1 MTETNQDTEMA
12 FDNVV
17 FPPEYNSFV
26 GQDVSNTEHFG
37 DGQPLNWEDCDRAL
51 KREAEGLNLFQS
63 SISGANTGRA
73 TLDGQAVQPLSGL
86 SEPAYYSSNSSGF
99 SPNSDSS
106 NSNANSGNNAPSQ
119 ISMQTQESD
128 PKNADE
134 ETEKKKAQNRAAQR
148 AFRERR
154 TQLIKEL
161 ETKLASVEAENAKLK
176 STLDKITREN
186 TVLSTENKVLKQ
198 QQLQAHV
205 NNTDVPRATHP
216 SKVTFPKSSFFE
228 TLLDSEIHGKDAL
241 QQPSYAVY
249 ESKARHTV
257 MLGAGAVWKKL
268 IEDPTI
274 PDNIDFD
281 MIIDSLKDKAVC
293 DGNGPVFPQYE
304 VDKAVQRAIAEAMRS
319 Q

>member
-1 MTETNQDTEMA
+1 MV
-12 FDNVV
+12 FDDVV
-17 FPPEYNSFV
+17 FRPEYTRFV
-26 GQDVSNTEHFG
+26 GQDMSNEEHFG
-37 DGQPLNWEDCDRAL
+37 DGQPLNWEDCDIAL
-51 KREAEGLNLFQS
+51 KQESEKLNIFPS
-63 SISGANTGRA
+63 SIPGANTGNA
-73 TLDGQAVQPLSGL
+73 TFDGPNVVQPLNGV

-99 SPNSDSS
+99 SPNSDTS
-106 NSNANSGNNAPSQ
+106 NSNSHSGQNTSFQSSIQAQ
-119 ISMQTQESD
+119 DSD

-161 ETKLASVEAENAKLK
+161 ETKLASVEAENTKLK
-176 STLDKITREN
+176 SSLEKISREN

-198 QQLQAHV
+198 QQLQSHA
-205 NNTDVPRATHP
+205 NQTDAPRATRP
-216 SKVTFPKSSFFE
+216 TKVTFPKNSFFE
-228 TLLDSEIHGKDAL
+228 TLLDSDIHGKEAL

-249 ESKARHTV
+249 ESKARHSI

-293 DGNGPVFPQYE
+293 DGNGPVFPQEE
-304 VDKAVQRAIAEAMRS
+304 VDKAVQRAVAEAMRLK
-319 Q
+319 